1 MKLHQLRAI
10 RTIAESGSLQ
20 EASRLLEVTQP
31 SLSKAVKELE
41 GELGVP
47 LLVRSNRGVTVT
59 PYGER
64 LLSMARLVTEEVRRA
79 RDEIDTLKGEM
90 AGRVAIGV
98 SPVTPNRAFANCF
111 KRYRELYPNVQLQI
125 FELRSVQLFEGLKE
139 GRLDLVLTTQ
149 PLLEAIDGQRWY
161 ELAPQPSALAVRKGH
176 PLAGAQSLQELLD
189 QEWLLSDPLE
199 VALAGQF
206 FRERQV
212 EPPQRITECSSSL
225 LYLELASSTDAVSF
239 WSQRMLKLPM
249 VAQALVPLQIAE
261 ATPVASLSMVTRPD
275 ELMTREARL
284 LAEEMLAAFSA
295 EQMPSA

>member
-1 MKLHQLRAI
+1 MKLHQLRAL

-20 EASRLLEVTQP
+20 EASRLLDVTQP

-59 PYGER
+59 SYGER
-64 LLSMARLVTEEVRRA
+64 LVSMARLVTEEVRRA

-111 KRYRELYPNVQLQI
+111 RRYRELYPHVQLQI

-149 PLLEAIDGQRWY
+149 PLQDSIDGQVWC

-176 PLAGAQSLQELLD
+176 LLAGAQSLHELLD
-189 QEWLLSDPLE
+189 LEWLLSDPLE

-212 EPPQRITECSSSL
+212 EPPRRITECSSSL
-225 LYLELASSTDAVSF
+225 LYLELAASTDAVSF
-239 WSQRMLKLPM
+239 WSQRMLHLPM
-249 VAQALVPLQIAE
+249 VAQVLVPLQIAE
-261 ATPVASLSMVTRPD
+261 ATPVASLSMVTRPQ
-275 ELMTREARL
+275 ELMTREAQL
-284 LAEEMLAAFSA
+284 LAEEMVAAFSA
-295 EQMPSA
+295 ERVPLA

>member
-1 MKLHQLRAI
+1 MKLHQLRAL

-59 PYGER
+59 AYGER
-64 LLSMARLVTEEVRRA
+64 LVSMARLVTEEVRRA
-79 RDEIDTLKGEM
+79 RDEIDTLKGEA

-98 SPVTPNRAFANCF
+98 SPVTPSRAFANCF
-111 KRYRELYPNVQLQI
+111 KRYRELYPSVQLQI

-149 PLLEAIDGQRWY
+149 PAQEAAAGQVWH

-176 PLAGAQSLQELLD
+176 PLAGARSLHELLD

-212 EPPQRITECSSSL
+212 APPERITECSSSL
-225 LYLELASSTDAVSF
+225 LYLELAASTDAVSF
-239 WSQRMLKLPM
+239 WSQRMLQLPM

-261 ATPVASLSMVTRPD
+261 TPPVASISMVTRPQ

-284 LAEEMLAAFSA
+284 LTEEVLAAFNTA
-295 EQMPSA
+295 EA

>member
-1 MKLHQLRAI
+1 MKLHQLRAL

-59 PYGER
+59 AYGER
-64 LLSMARLVTEEVRRA
+64 LVSMARLVTEEVRRA

-111 KRYRELYPNVQLQI
+111 KRYRELHPNVQLQI

-149 PLLEAIDGQRWY
+149 PVQDAADGQVWY
-161 ELAPQPSALAVRKGH
+161 ELAPQPSALAVRKGI
-176 PLAGAQSLQELLD
+176 PWRGLARCTNCWTRSGCCPTRWKSP
-189 QEWLLSDPLE
+189 WP
-199 VALAGQF
+199 G
-206 FRERQV
+206 
-212 EPPQRITECSSSL
+212 
-225 LYLELASSTDAVSF
+225 SF
-239 WSQRMLKLPM
+239 S
-249 VAQALVPLQIAE
+249 VN
-261 ATPVASLSMVTRPD
+261 
-275 ELMTREARL
+275 ARWRR
-284 LAEEMLAAFSA
+284 
-295 EQMPSA
+295 PSASPNVLPRCSTSNWRPAPTR

>member
-1 MKLHQLRAI
+1 MKLHQLRAL
-10 RTIAESGSLQ
+10 RTIAESGSIQ

-59 PYGER
+59 AYGER
-64 LLSMARLVTEEVRRA
+64 LVSMARLVTEEVRRA

-98 SPVTPNRAFANCF
+98 SPVTPNRAFSDSL

-149 PLLEAIDGQRWY
+149 PAAETGDGQVWR
-161 ELAPQPSALAVRKGH
+161 ELAPQPSAVAVRKGH
-176 PLAGAQSLQELLD
+176 PLSGAKSLSELLD
-189 QEWLLSDPLE
+189 LEWLLSDPLE

-212 EPPQRITECSSSL
+212 EPPKRITVCSSSL
-225 LYLELASSTDAVSF
+225 LYLELAANTDAVSF
-239 WSQRMLKLPM
+239 WSQRMLGLPM
-249 VAQALVPLQIAE
+249 VAQVLEPLQITE
-261 ATPVASLSMVTRPD
+261 ATPAASISLVTRPQ
-275 ELMTREARL
+275 ELMTRESQL
-284 LAEEMLAAFSA
+284 LAEEIVAAFLKEKA
-295 EQMPSA
+295 